1 MEGLGTTVRRLL
13 EALDGDVKAQY
24 DAMGVEFRPR
34 YYPVARLLLASEGL
48 PLRAISAQSGVSH
61 SATSQTV
68 SEMRMA
74 GLVVTAPGADGRE
87 RIVKLSASGQAVCQK
102 LQPLWQAVGRAA
114 EKLDLELPVPIGV
127 FLGQV
132 LDRLNEESFYT
143 RISRELEENA

>member
-1 MEGLGTTVRRLL
+1 
-13 EALDGDVKAQY
+13 
-24 DAMGVEFRPR
+24 
-34 YYPVARLLLASEGL
+34 
-48 PLRAISAQSGVSH
+48 
-61 SATSQTV
+61 
-68 SEMRMA
+68 MRMA

-114 EKLDLELPVPIGV
+114 EKLDLELPVPIGA